1 MHATAENNARR
12 FFTTYV
18 SKVSNPTI
26 VEIGS
31 QIGGGGTEFN
41 IRSLSPQNST
51 YIGIDLEKMPGVDV
65 ILEDPYKFPLEDNSV
80 DFIVTSSCFEHIEFF
95 WLTFLEG
102 IRILKPSG
110 VFYINAPSIGAFHRY
125 PMDYW
130 RFFPDSAHSLSN
142 WGVRNGY
149 NCAVLEQYTS
159 DKENDIWYD
168 YVGIFIKDKSYISNY
183 PDRVINSFNNY
194 TNGSMYPH
202 NIMLNELKWK

>member
-142 WGVRNGY
+142 WGIRNGY

>member
-149 NCAVLEQYTS
+149 NCAVLEQYIS